1 VPVSAPHVRTRPIG
15 HGRLLLRE
23 TGTLVEL
30 LAGNVILL
38 SSAALETELA
48 FGRLAANLGGDT
60 PGAKASPSIIVGGLG
75 FGATVR
81 GVLDVAASG
90 ARIQVVEKVD
100 AVVDLVRGPMAYLAS
115 GVLDDPRVTLV
126 AGDVGAVV
134 AEAAG
139 DADLILLDV
148 DNGPHWASFRGN
160 ARLYSPAGLAELRR
174 ALLPGGALAVWS
186 GYRSDSFLG
195 HLRAAGFKPSV
206 VPLHERGRVRARAYV
221 GSL

>member
-1 VPVSAPHVRTRPIG
+1 MPVNAPPVRIRPIG
-15 HGRLLLRE
+15 HGRLVLRE
-23 TGTLVEL
+23 TGNLVEL
-30 LAGNVILL
+30 LAGQVILL
-38 SSAALETELA
+38 SSAALDTELA
-48 FGRLAANLGGDT
+48 FGRLAASLGG
-60 PGAKASPSIIVGGLG
+60 GARRRIVVGGLG

-81 GVLDVAASG
+81 GVLDVAASD

-100 AVVDLVRGPMAYLAS
+100 AVVDLVRGPMAHMAN
-115 GVLDDPRVTLV
+115 GVLDDPRVTVV
-126 AGDVGAVV
+126 AGDVAAVL
-134 AEAAG
+134 AKAAG

-160 ARLYSPAGLAELRR
+160 ARLYSPAGLAELKR
-174 ALLPGGALAVWS
+174 ALLPSGALAVWS

-221 GSL
+221 GSS

>member
-1 VPVSAPHVRTRPIG
+1 VPVSAPHVRIRPIG
-15 HGRLLLRE
+15 PGRLVLRE
-23 TGTLVEL
+23 TGNLVEL
-30 LAGNVILL
+30 LAGQVILL
-38 SSAALETELA
+38 SSAALDTELA
-48 FGRLAANLGGDT
+48 FGRLAASLGG
-60 PGAKASPSIIVGGLG
+60 GAPRRIVVGGLG

-81 GVLDVAASG
+81 GVLDVAASD
-90 ARIQVVEKVD
+90 ARIRVVEKVD
-100 AVVDLVRGPMAYLAS
+100 AVVDLVRGSMAHMAH

-221 GSL
+221 GSI